1 MDSGHVDWAILGNR
15 KSPDIHN
22 RFRSHAA
29 FQMPMHFLLLNHLN
43 VALVIYEDLKRFI
56 NFWFNK
62 QIVFFKYN

>member
-56 NFWFNK
+56 NF
-62 QIVFFKYN
+62 